1 MLKLSKRSGF
11 MLIEVLCSISI
22 ILILFTAILASEL
35 NIKKLQDVNK
45 NKYEYVTVMEAVKN
59 EILLN
64 RTYEDIKKL
73 YSENKKIIH
82 KEQLTIN
89 SIQSTA
95 FQDLFSENTKVED
108 TYLLLGVTD
117 GKVLTINLE
126 LHTKVNSK
134 EEVITCSF
142 SKGNY

>member
-1 MLKLSKRSGF
+1 MLKLNKKPGF

-22 ILILFTAILASEL
+22 VLILLTVILASAL
-35 NIKKLQDVNK
+35 NTRKLQDINK
-45 NKYEYVTVMEAVKN
+45 KKYEYVTVMDAVKN
-59 EILLN
+59 EMLLN
-64 RTYEDIKKL
+64 RTYDDIKKL

-82 KEQLTIN
+82 KEQLTLS
-89 SIQSTA
+89 SIQNTEL
-95 FQDLFSENTKVED
+95 QDLFNENTKAED
-108 TYLLLGVTD
+108 TYLLLGVID

-126 LHTKVNSK
+126 LHAKVNSK